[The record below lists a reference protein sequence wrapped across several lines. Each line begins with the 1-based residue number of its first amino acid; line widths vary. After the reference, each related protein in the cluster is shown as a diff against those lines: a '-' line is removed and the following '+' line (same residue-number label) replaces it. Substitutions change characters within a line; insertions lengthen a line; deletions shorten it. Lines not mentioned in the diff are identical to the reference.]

1 MSAIFSHLN
10 DWGYYDND
18 IIVDLKVV
26 NGEGNEL
33 TTLSGTTVI
42 PTTANPYVYNLNSI
56 RITDTAGNVRTYTH
70 DTLPEELKTLSFEV
84 TSDPIY
90 PVTSVSLNRMSVS
103 LNTNTTY
110 QLTAT
115 ITPYNATNKVITW
128 TSSNPSTATVDSNGL
143 VTGLSAGTTVITAT
157 STDGTNKK
165 ATCIITVIAPLSITS
180 QPVDVTTT
188 SGSSFTFSVQA
199 AGNGLSYDW
208 KLQAGWDGLKV
219 KCVITDANRN
229 QIESS
234 TATLSLPAVSITQ
247 QPVDVTATSGSSFTF
262 SVQAAGNGLSY
273 DWKYQWPGQSN
284 WTSWSNGKTDTLT
297 GTMQAGWD
305 DWKYQWPG
313 QSNWTSWSNGK
324 TDTLTGTMQAGWDGL
339 KVKCVITDVSGNHT
353 ESAVVILSLV
363 NVQQTTED
371 SIAPVIV
378 NLTFEKNIITA
389 GEGINFTAYAQ
400 DNQSGIQSVWLYFI
414 NEDSNYGMVRNAYQ
428 SNNTGAEVSELHG
441 YFHTFEDASP
451 GTYSLHEIIVT
462 DFAGNEQKYCLNF
475 SDDANWLDI
484 PDNLKSL
491 SFTITNT

>member
-1 MSAIFSHLN
+1 M
-10 DWGYYDND
+10 
-18 IIVDLKVV
+18 
-26 NGEGNEL
+26 
-33 TTLSGTTVI
+33 
-42 PTTANPYVYNLNSI
+42 
-56 RITDTAGNVRTYTH
+56 
-70 DTLPEELKTLSFEV
+70 
-84 TSDPIY
+84 
-90 PVTSVSLNRMSVS
+90 
-103 LNTNTTY
+103 
-110 QLTAT
+110 
-115 ITPYNATNKVITW
+115 
-128 TSSNPSTATVDSNGL
+128 
-143 VTGLSAGTTVITAT
+143 
-157 STDGTNKK
+157 
-165 ATCIITVIAPLSITS
+165 
-180 QPVDVTTT
+180 
-188 SGSSFTFSVQA
+188 
-199 AGNGLSYDW
+199 
-208 KLQAGWDGLKV
+208 QAGWDGLKV

-273 DWKYQWPGQSN
+273 
-284 WTSWSNGKTDTLT
+284 
-297 GTMQAGWD
+297 